1 MYLYPFESRFRCSE
15 ADGLMTQ
22 SVIRL
27 CFGERLP
34 RAADAEVDKIL
45 NL

>member
-15 ADGLMTQ
+15 SDSLMTQ

-27 CFGERLP
+27 CFGKRLP